1 MEFIK
6 LYMYVLVCVSLC
18 ANIFHWKKKPSS
30 MFQIVVVFYINST
43 VCGTRRVCLII
54 DEQERDKLR
63 LQQLA
68 TERGVDVQFRQLG
81 AGDYLW
87 ILSPPMDSP
96 TLRYTQLQPTQE
108 KVQVSDL
115 PRLGH

>member
-1 MEFIK
+1 M
-6 LYMYVLVCVSLC
+6 CVSVC
-18 ANIFHWKKKPSS
+18 ANILHWKKNFSL
-30 MFQIVVVFYINST
+30 FQIVVVFIINST

-108 KVQVSDL
+108 KVQS
-115 PRLGH
+115 RLSKDGH

>member
-1 MEFIK
+1 MC
-6 LYMYVLVCVSLC
+6 VCVCVSVY
-18 ANIFHWKKKPSS
+18 ANILHWKKNSS
-30 MFQIVVVFYINST
+30 RFHIVVVFIINST

-54 DEQERDKLR
+54 DEQERDKIR

-108 KVQVSDL
+108 KVES
-115 PRLGH
+115 RLSEDGH

>member
-1 MEFIK
+1 
-6 LYMYVLVCVSLC
+6 
-18 ANIFHWKKKPSS
+18 

-63 LQQLA
+63 LQQIA

-115 PRLGH
+115 RDLVTECCQFNPLTYFMQIIEF